1 MDKVIKIVPADE
13 EITEE
18 VIEHYRNMDPNDK
31 LIELEQIREKYFD
44 LIGLKKEDRRV
55 KKVFEIAD
63 LK

>member
-18 VIEHYRNMDPNDK
+18 VIEHYRNMDPNEK